1 MAVEELKYL
10 FLPRLDGWRKKEN
23 NTGWFVAGF
32 FGGGQ
37 LVWEALGNFQLGPKS
52 SIANSGPICLISF
65 VLGRVWFCSAPNV
78 HPQEELS

>member
-32 FGGGQ
+32 LEVVSLFGRLLETFS
-37 LVWEALGNFQLGPKS
+37 LVQKV
-52 SIANSGPICLISF
+52 
-65 VLGRVWFCSAPNV
+65 VLQILVPLA
-78 HPQEELS
+78 